1 MSEEELNEA
10 MQYNLDY
17 TEAMLNDELFGTNE
31 TAEVKLLASEKAIKS
46 LQQKVEQLEKENDKL
61 KHKLNDIA
69 FGDDSELAL
78 RFLRKIDYVDF
89 DEKRKV
95 YINKHNNEPFIWKDE
110 REKDYYLKDE
120 ELNEYT
126 QQLEYKVEQLENI
139 RKEIKEYIE
148 KNVACFK
155 NGDML
160 VELNVDDLLNILNKG
175 DNNGIK

>member
-1 MSEEELNEA
+1 MSAKDRLKLENELLLTKSKA
-10 MQYNLDY
+10 QMINLYLD
-17 TEAMLNDELFGTNE
+17 
-31 TAEVKLLASEKAIKS
+31 

-78 RFLRKIDYVDF
+78 RFLRKIDYVGF

-139 RKEIKEYIE
+139 RKEAIE
-148 KNVACFK
+148 ELSYMSTDAY
-155 NGDML
+155 
-160 VELNVDDLLNILNKG
+160 VENYDIREKHYNLLMNILNKG
-175 DNNGIK
+175 DSNEKNE